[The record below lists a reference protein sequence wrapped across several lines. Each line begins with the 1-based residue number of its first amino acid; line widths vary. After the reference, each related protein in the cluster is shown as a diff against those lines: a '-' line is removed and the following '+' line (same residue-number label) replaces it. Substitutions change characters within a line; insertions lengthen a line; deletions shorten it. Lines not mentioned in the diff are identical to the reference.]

1 MLVCAS
7 VSVRMRQK
15 QCLQKIGWKGSVER
29 RRVENIAET
38 AGNVEVWSSTENTV
52 KQNEVEVEQSH
63 TDIILTHFICSVYSR
78 EREGFSSNCPLATR
92 SVQWV
97 PLSGPA
103 YHNQQKILKIRSVC
117 YSENTTYSTTYCSV
131 LRWRGLRQKRWT
143 MPKLF

>member
-1 MLVCAS
+1 
-7 VSVRMRQK
+7 
-15 QCLQKIGWKGSVER
+15 
-29 RRVENIAET
+29 VENIAET

-103 YHNQQKILKIRSVC
+103 YHNQQKILIFVPCVIQKILHTQQHTAVC
-117 YSENTTYSTTYCSV
+117 YA
-131 LRWRGLRQKRWT
+131 GAD
-143 MPKLF
+143 